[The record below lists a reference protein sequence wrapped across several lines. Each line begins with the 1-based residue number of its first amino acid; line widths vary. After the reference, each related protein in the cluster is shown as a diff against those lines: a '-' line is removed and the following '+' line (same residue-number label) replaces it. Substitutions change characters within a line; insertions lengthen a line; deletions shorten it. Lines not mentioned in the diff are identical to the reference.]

1 MNDMDM
7 DMEEKLLKSGFTT
20 KEIRK
25 IKYFVKKNRTTY
37 AQVLIKLR
45 RVFLGIAT
53 LRLIMTLLLISTY
66 EENNMDGF
74 YGFLVGYVFAMIV
87 SEILAPTKLGAKI
100 FIHGRKLI
108 T

>member
-1 MNDMDM
+1 MNDI
-7 DMEEKLLKSGFTT
+7 DMENKLLKSGFTP
-20 KEIRK
+20 KEVRK

-45 RVFLGIAT
+45 RVFLGVAT

-66 EENNMDGF
+66 EEHNMDGF
-74 YGFLVGYVFAMIV
+74 YGFLVGYVFAMIA
-87 SEILAPTKLGAKI
+87 SEILAPTSLGAKI
-100 FIHGRKLI
+100 FLHTRKLL